1 MLRVISVELHD
12 INLFNFWCCIARRK
26 GAVELVNIEVDSP
39 SYNQPF
45 PLLPATNEFL
55 HFCMVC
61 LGLVVPTSI
70 VNAPKFSIS
79 NF

>member
-45 PLLPATNEFL
+45 PLLPATNEF
-55 HFCMVC
+55 
-61 LGLVVPTSI
+61 
-70 VNAPKFSIS
+70 
-79 NF
+79 